1 MIQILY
7 RSRQKETL
15 DKDVLNFLSSL
26 NQDIN
31 ILNYDILG
39 TQAHCLMLNKI
50 GILTSDE
57 LSKILSSLSKIKYES
72 KNKGII
78 QNLPSNNELSLSED
92 IHELIESLVIQ
103 DLGIDIG
110 GKMHTGRSRND
121 QVILDVR
128 MKLRDDVIDIC
139 ELIIEFIKSLVEK
152 SKEHTNTIISLYT
165 HLQQAQIGT
174 VSHYLLSYSFNLLR
188 DLERLSY
195 SFDKINLSPLG
206 SCAIGGTAIPI
217 DRNYT
222 ASLLGFQGLLENSID
237 ATSSRDSM
245 IEYLSCL
252 SILMST
258 LSRIAEDFILWSTSE
273 FNYIELS
280 DKFSS
285 TSSVMPQKKNPDP
298 LEIIRSRTSI
308 VIGMLLT
315 SLSLVK
321 NLPSGYHR
329 DLQDLKPILF
339 NSSTIVKESLLI
351 MKGITDTFK
360 VNKKNAL
367 HLANK
372 SYGVSLDIA
381 EQIVIK
387 YNIPF
392 RKVHKLI
399 GTLVQHAVKNENI
412 PLSQISKDDVN
423 KILKFTRIKIDLDE
437 LMFILKDTTPEKSIF
452 FRKSYGSPNPMQQ
465 KDMVKSIEKS
475 LLVYCKLLSRRKE
488 LLSAALDNL
497 EKVII
502 LNTIGESKKNN
513 GG

>member
-1 MIQILY
+1 MIDILY
-7 RSRQKETL
+7 RSRQKENL

-26 NQDIN
+26 NEDVN
-31 ILNYDILG
+31 ILSYDILG

-72 KNKGII
+72 KNKEMI
-78 QNLPSNNELSLSED
+78 QNLPSKDELFLSED
-92 IHELIESLVIQ
+92 IHELIESIVIQ
-103 DLGIDIG
+103 DIGIDIG

-128 MKLRDDVIDIC
+128 MKLRDDVINIC
-139 ELIIEFIKSLVEK
+139 ELIINIIKSLIEK

-188 DLERLSY
+188 DLERLSS
-195 SFDKINLSPLG
+195 SFEKINLSPLG
-206 SCAIGGTAIPI
+206 SCAIGGTGIPI

-222 ASLLGFQGLLENSID
+222 ASILGFQGLVENSID

-245 IEYLSCL
+245 IEYLSFL

-273 FNYIELS
+273 FNYIELA
-280 DKFSS
+280 DRYSS

-308 VIGMLLT
+308 VIGMLI
-315 SLSLVK
+315 SSFSLVK

-329 DLQDLKPILF
+329 DLQDLKPLLS
-339 NSSTIVKESLLI
+339 NSATIVKESLLI
-351 MKGITDTFK
+351 MKGIIDTFK
-360 VNKKNAL
+360 VNKKNTL
-367 HLANK
+367 QSANK

-399 GTLVQHAVKNENI
+399 GTLVQHAVKNKNI
-412 PLSQISKDDVN
+412 LLSQISKEDVN
-423 KILKFTRIKIDLDE
+423 KILKFTDIQIDLEE
-437 LMFILKDTTPEKSIF
+437 LMVILKDTTPENSIL

-465 KDMVKSIEKS
+465 KDMVNSIEKS
-475 LLVYCKLLSRRKE
+475 LLVYCKVLSQRKE
-488 LLSAALDNL
+488 LLDAALDNL
-497 EKVII
+497 KKEVI
-502 LNTIGESKKNN
+502 LNTIVDSEKNN
-513 GG
+513 EI

>member
-1 MIQILY
+1 MIDILY
-7 RSRQKETL
+7 RSRQKENL

-26 NQDIN
+26 NEDVN
-31 ILNYDILG
+31 ILSYDILG

-57 LSKILSSLSKIKYES
+57 LSRILSSLSKIKFES
-72 KNKGII
+72 KNKERI
-78 QNLPSNNELSLSED
+78 QNILSNNLFLSED

-103 DLGIDIG
+103 DIGIDIG

-128 MKLRDDVIDIC
+128 MKVRDDIIDIC
-139 ELIIEFIKSLVEK
+139 ELIINVIKSLIGK

-188 DLERLSY
+188 DLERISS
-195 SFDKINLSPLG
+195 SFAKINLSPLG
-206 SCAIGGTAIPI
+206 SCAIGGTGIPI

-222 ASLLGFQGLLENSID
+222 AFLLGFQGLLENSID

-245 IEYLSCL
+245 IEYLSFL

-258 LSRIAEDFILWSTSE
+258 LSRIAEDFILWSTAE

-280 DKFSS
+280 DRYSS

-308 VIGMLLT
+308 VIGMLIS
-315 SLSLVK
+315 SLSLIK

-329 DLQDLKPILF
+329 DLQDLKPLLS
-339 NSSTIVKESLLI
+339 NSAIIVKESLHI
-351 MKGITDTFK
+351 MKGVIDTFN
-360 VNKKNAL
+360 VNKKNAFNS
-367 HLANK
+367 ANK

-387 YNIPF
+387 YNISF

-399 GTLVQHAVKNENI
+399 GALVQHAVKNENI
-412 PLSQISKDDVN
+412 SLSQISKEDVN
-423 KILKFTRIKIDLDE
+423 KILKFTQIKINVDE
-437 LMFILKDTTPEKSIF
+437 LMFIIKDTTPEKSIL
-452 FRKSYGSPNPMQQ
+452 FRNSYGSPNPMQQ
-465 KDMVKSIEKS
+465 KAMVNSIEKS
-475 LLVYCKLLSRRKE
+475 LLVYCKVVSERKE
-488 LLSAALDNL
+488 LLYAAFANL
-497 EKVII
+497 EKEVI
-502 LNTIGESKKNN
+502 LNTIVDNEKNY
-513 GG
+513 

>member
-1 MIQILY
+1 LY
-7 RSRQKETL
+7 RSRQKENL

-26 NQDIN
+26 NEDMN
-31 ILNYDILG
+31 ILSYDIMG

-72 KNKGII
+72 KKKGII
-78 QNLPSNNELSLSED
+78 TNLSSNNGLSLSED
-92 IHELIESLVIQ
+92 IHELIEALVIQ
-103 DLGIDIG
+103 DIGIDIG

-128 MKLRDDVIDIC
+128 MKLRDDVMDIC

-152 SKEHTNTIISLYT
+152 SKEHTKTIISLYT

-188 DLERLSY
+188 DLERLSS

-258 LSRIAEDFILWSTSE
+258 LSRIAEDFIIWSTSE
-273 FNYIELS
+273 FSYIELS
-280 DKFSS
+280 DRFSS

-308 VIGMLLT
+308 VIGMLIS

-329 DLQDLKPILF
+329 DLQDLKPLLF
-339 NSSTIVKESLLI
+339 NSSTIVKESLHI
-351 MKGITDTFK
+351 MKGIIDTFK
-360 VNKKNAL
+360 VNKKNTL
-367 HLANK
+367 ISANK

-412 PLSQISKDDVN
+412 SLSQISKDDVN
-423 KILKFTRIKIDLDE
+423 KILKVTHLKINLDE
-437 LMFILKDTTPEKSIF
+437 LMFILKDTTPEKSIL
-452 FRKSYGSPNPMQQ
+452 FRNSYGSPNPMQQ
-465 KDMVKSIEKS
+465 KHLVNSIEKS
-475 LLVYCKLLSRRKE
+475 LLVYCKILSQRKGLLYT
-488 LLSAALDNL
+488 ALDNL

-502 LNTIGESKKNN
+502 LNTHC
-513 GG
+513 

>member
-1 MIQILY
+1 LY
-7 RSRQKETL
+7 RSRQKENL

-26 NQDIN
+26 HEDSN

-57 LSKILSSLSKIKYES
+57 LSKILSSLSKIKHES
-72 KNKGII
+72 KNNGII
-78 QNLPSNNELSLSED
+78 KTLPSNDDELSLSED

-103 DLGIDIG
+103 EIGIDIG

-121 QVILDVR
+121 QVISDVR
-128 MKLRDDVIDIC
+128 MKLRDDVLGIC
-139 ELIIEFIKSLVEK
+139 ELIINIIKSLIGK
-152 SKEHTNTIISLYT
+152 SKEHTNTIISCYT

-188 DLERLSY
+188 DLERVSS

-222 ASLLGFQGLLENSID
+222 ASLLGFQGLLDNSID

-245 IEYLSCL
+245 IEYLSYL

-280 DKFSS
+280 DRYSS

-298 LEIIRSRTSI
+298 LEIVRSRTSI
-308 VIGMLLT
+308 VIGMLIS
-315 SLSLVK
+315 SLSIVK

-329 DLQDLKPILF
+329 DLQDLKPLLF

-351 MKGITDTFK
+351 MKGIIDTFK
-360 VNKKNAL
+360 VNKKNTL
-367 HLANK
+367 DSANK
-372 SYGVSLDIA
+372 SYGVSLDVA
-381 EQIVIK
+381 EQIVLK

-412 PLSQISKDDVN
+412 SLSQISKDDVN
-423 KILKFTRIKIDLDE
+423 KILKLTHIQIDLDE
-437 LMFILKDTTPEKSIF
+437 LMFILKDTTPEKSIL
-452 FRKSYGSPNPMQQ
+452 FRNSYGSPNPMQQ
-465 KDMVKSIEKS
+465 KDMVHSIEK
-475 LLVYCKLLSRRKE
+475 LLFVYCKLLSQKKE
-488 LLSAALDNL
+488 MLYAALDNL

-502 LNTIGESKKNN
+502 LNTIVDSKKNN
-513 GG
+513 GI